1 MFNEAGACAPAF
13 FVPLRQIEHYS
24 RIMEQKKKYAIHFI
38 TYLCGQI
45 QADYIKAFDDPD
57 TARSYIDSLTFDIVT
72 MRGGVVRYG
81 LVSPCLGRPSYYARI
96 E

>member
-1 MFNEAGACAPAF
+1 
-13 FVPLRQIEHYS
+13 
-24 RIMEQKKKYAIHFI
+24 MEQRKKYAIHFI

-45 QADYIKAFDDPD
+45 QADFTKTFNDPD
-57 TARSYIDSLTFDIVT
+57 TARSYIDSLAFDIVT

-81 LVSPCLGRPSYYARI
+81 LISPCLGRASYYARI